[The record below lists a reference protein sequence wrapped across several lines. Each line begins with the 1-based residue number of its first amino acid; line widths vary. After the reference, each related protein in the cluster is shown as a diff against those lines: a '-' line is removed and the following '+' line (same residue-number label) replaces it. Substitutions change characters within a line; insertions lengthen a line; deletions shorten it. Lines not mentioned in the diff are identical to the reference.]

1 MKKNKIILI
10 LLALLVILLR
20 LPSLFEPNNYADEN
34 IYLTLGQGLRHG
46 LVFYRDIHDNKPPL
60 VYILAAIAGNV
71 PTFRFILL
79 IWNLVNVF
87 FFYRLAQKL
96 FKRQLPQV
104 LATLLFAI
112 LSSIPTTEGQISN
125 GEIFMIMP
133 ATIGAL
139 LLFTSTKFL
148 LAGVFFSLAFLFKI
162 PVIFEFAALMFWLI
176 FYQSKTAKSTFKKL
190 FSSLTYL
197 PIIGLLLPILST
209 ILYYYL
215 VGAGPVYVTS
225 ALLQNISYLSS
236 WESGSSSLPLY
247 QSQFFIR
254 IVIFTVFIAFTYFFR
269 HRLGKNFGF
278 ITLWFIGALFGALL
292 SGRPYPHY
300 FIQLLPPLCLL
311 LGFIFDQKG
320 KTICH
325 LSFSFALL
333 FVTALSLFYYRFWY
347 YPSLP
352 YYKNFLSYA
361 SGSISRQDYYRFWGD
376 YVLSNQ
382 KIAEFI
388 QKNTTPDQKIFVWG
402 TEPSI
407 YALSDRLPV
416 GRYTVAYHVADF
428 NAYQETIEKLTA
440 SPPPFIVYFPDSPA
454 FADLDDFL
462 NLYYAVDQVIS
473 PAIIFRLQK

>member
-1 MKKNKIILI
+1 
-10 LLALLVILLR
+10 
-20 LPSLFEPNNYADEN
+20 
-34 IYLTLGQGLRHG
+34 
-46 LVFYRDIHDNKPPL
+46 
-60 VYILAAIAGNV
+60 
-71 PTFRFILL
+71 
-79 IWNLVNVF
+79 
-87 FFYRLAQKL
+87 
-96 FKRQLPQV
+96 
-104 LATLLFAI
+104 
-112 LSSIPTTEGQISN
+112 
-125 GEIFMIMP
+125 MP

-176 FYQSKTAKSTFKKL
+176 FYQSKTVKSTFKKL
-190 FSSLTYL
+190 FSSLAYL
-197 PIIGLLLPILST
+197 PTLGLLLPILST

-215 VGAGPVYVTS
+215 VGAGQVYVKA

-236 WESGSSSLPLY
+236 WESGSYRLPLY
-247 QSQFFIR
+247 QSQFFLR
-254 IVIFTVFIAFTYFFR
+254 IVIFTIFVAFTYFFR
-269 HRLGKNFGF
+269 RRLGKNFGF
-278 ITLWFIGALFGALL
+278 ITLWFIGALFGVLL

-300 FIQLLPPLCLL
+300 FIQLLPPLCLF

-320 KTICH
+320 KTIYH
-325 LSFSFALL
+325 LSFSFILL
-333 FVTALSLFYYRFWY
+333 FVTALFLFYYRFWY

-388 QKNTTPDQKIFVWG
+388 KKNTTPDQKIFVWG

-407 YALSDRLPV
+407 YVLSDRLPV
-416 GRYTVAYHVADF
+416 GRYTVTYHIVDF
-428 NAYQETIEKLTA
+428 NAYQETIERLNA
-440 SPPPFIVYFPDSPA
+440 APPPFIVYFPDSPD
-454 FADLDDFL
+454 FAGLDDFL
-462 NLYYAVDQVIS
+462 NLYYTVDQVIS